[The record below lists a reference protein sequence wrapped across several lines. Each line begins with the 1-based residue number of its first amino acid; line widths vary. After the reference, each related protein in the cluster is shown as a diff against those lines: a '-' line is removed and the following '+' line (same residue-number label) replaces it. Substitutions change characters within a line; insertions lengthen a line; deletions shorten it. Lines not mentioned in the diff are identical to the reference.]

1 MTIFDDSTLA
11 LLDGP
16 NFAVVATL
24 TASGAPHTSTVWY
37 LRDGDAVLISVTA
50 DKLKAR
56 NLARD
61 PRISLTVS
69 DRASPYHSVDI
80 RGYAELVDDPAKT
93 LPARLAERYL
103 GDANANPPEPAEIKR
118 LIVRVTPA
126 KVTEFKVSA

>member
-1 MTIFDDSTLA
+1 VTIFDDSTRA

-56 NLARD
+56 NLRRD

-69 DRASPYHSVDI
+69 DRQNPYHSVDI
-80 RGYAELVDDPAKT
+80 RGTAELVDDPRKT
-93 LPARLAERYL
+93 LPARLAARYL
-103 GDANANPPEPAEIKR
+103 GNAEANPVEPAEVKR
-118 LIVRVTPA
+118 LIVRVKPE
-126 KVTEFKVSA
+126 KVTKFAV

>member
-1 MTIFDDSTLA
+1 MTILDESTRT
-11 LLDGP
+11 LLDAP

-37 LRDGDAVLISVTA
+37 LRDGDAILISVTA

-69 DRASPYHSVDI
+69 DRGNPYHSVDL
-80 RGYAELVDDPAKT
+80 RGTAELVDDPEKT

-103 GDANANPPEPAEIKR
+103 GDAGANPPEPAEIKR

-126 KVTEFKVSA
+126 KVTAFKV

>member
-1 MTIFDDSTLA
+1 MTIFDDSTRT

-37 LRDGDAVLISVTA
+37 LRDGDTVLISVTA

-69 DRASPYHSVDI
+69 DRANPYHSVDV
-80 RGYAELVDDPAKT
+80 RGTAELIDDPDRT
-93 LPARLAERYL
+93 LPARLAARYL
-103 GDANANPPEPAEIKR
+103 GDADANPPEPADVKR
-118 LIVRVTPA
+118 LIVRVAPDR
-126 KVTEFKVSA
+126 VTAFKV

>member
-1 MTIFDDSTLA
+1 MTVFDESTRA

-16 NFAVVATL
+16 HFAVVATL

-37 LRDGDAVLISVTA
+37 LRDGDAILLSVTA

-69 DRASPYHSVDI
+69 DRANPYHSVDI
-80 RGYAELVDDPAKT
+80 RGSAELVNDPAKA
-93 LPARLAERYL
+93 LPARLAKRYL
-103 GDANANPPEPAEIKR
+103 GDADANPPEPAEIKR

>member
-1 MTIFDDSTLA
+1 MTVFDESTRA

-24 TASGAPHTSTVWY
+24 TAGGAPHTSTVWY
-37 LRDGDAVLISVTA
+37 LRDGDAVLISITA

-69 DRASPYHSVDI
+69 DRANPYHSVDI
-80 RGYAELVDDPAKT
+80 RGSAELVTDPAKA

-103 GDANANPPEPAEIKR
+103 GSADANPPEPAEIER